1 MIFLANFISLAEVTC
16 KFGDTACPFPAPG
29 AGIFVWKPITSLNL
43 GITTIDI
50 TKPVI
55 LALISTVIVSV
66 VFLLAFSRPKLVP
79 TGLQNVVEVGYL
91 FVRDNIAREIMGKDG
106 DRFVP
111 FLTSIFFF
119 VWTMNV
125 MAIIPVAQFPVTSKF
140 AFPVVL
146 AVIVWLIYM
155 FLGMKN
161 QGVVGYF
168 KNIAFPP
175 GMPIG
180 IYPLLTPIEL
190 LSTIIIRPVTLAIR
204 LFANMFAGHLLI
216 TVFTVSAWY
225 LLNLS
230 NFVGIVS
237 VIGYFGSAV
246 SFFVTIVLTGFE
258 MFIQA
263 LQAFIFTL
271 LTAVFFSSSLHA
283 EH

>member
-1 MIFLANFISLAEVTC
+1 VANFISLVEVSC
-16 KFGDTACPFPAPG
+16 KFGDEACPFPAPG
-29 AGIFVWKPITSLNL
+29 AGIFEWPPLASINL
-43 GITTIDI
+43 FGLISIDI

-55 LALISTVIVSV
+55 LSIICTVIVSV
-66 VFLLAFSRPKLVP
+66 VFLMAFGKPKLVP

-91 FVRDNIAREIMGKDG
+91 FIRDNIAREIMGKDG

-111 FLTSIFFF
+111 LLTSLFFF
-119 VWTMNV
+119 VWTMNI
-125 MAIIPVAQFPVTSKF
+125 MAIIPGAQFPVSSRF

-146 AVIVWLIYM
+146 AVVVWVVYL
-155 FLGMKN
+155 FVGMKN
-161 QGVVGYF
+161 QGAVGYF
-168 KNIAFPP
+168 KNVAFPP

-190 LSTIIIRPVTLAIR
+190 LSTIIIRPATLAIR

-225 LLNLS
+225 LLNLT

-237 VIGYFGSAV
+237 VIGYLGSTI
-246 SFFVTIVLTGFE
+246 SFVVLILLTVFE

-271 LTAVFFSSSLHA
+271 LTAVFISSSLHA

>member
-1 MIFLANFISLAEVTC
+1 MANFISLSEVTC
-16 KFGDTACPFPAPG
+16 KFGDEACPFPAPG
-29 AGIFVWKPITSLNL
+29 VAIFDWRPLASIDLFGLTSLE
-43 GITTIDI
+43 I

-55 LALISTVIVSV
+55 LAMFCSVLVSV
-66 VFLLAFSRPKLVP
+66 VFLLAFARPKLVP

-91 FVRDNIAREIMGKDG
+91 FIRDNVAREIMGKDG
-106 DRFVP
+106 DRFVAL
-111 FLTSIFFF
+111 LTSLFFF
-119 VWTMNV
+119 VWTMNIL
-125 MAIIPVAQFPVTSKF
+125 AIIPGAQFPVSSRF

-146 AVIVWLIYM
+146 ALIVWVVYL
-155 FLGMKN
+155 FVGMKN

-168 KNIAFPP
+168 KNVAFPP

-190 LSTIIIRPVTLAIR
+190 LSTIIIRPATLAIR

-225 LLNLS
+225 LLNLT
-230 NFVGIVS
+230 NFVGVVS
-237 VIGYFGSAV
+237 VIGYLGSFV
-246 SFFVTIVLTGFE
+246 SFIVIILLTVFE

-271 LTAVFFSSSLHA
+271 LTAVFISSSLHA

>member
-1 MIFLANFISLAEVTC
+1 MANTISLSEVTC
-16 KFGDTACPFPAPG
+16 KFGDNSCPFPAPG
-29 AGIFVWKPITSLNL
+29 ASIFDWSPLASFNL
-43 GITTIDI
+43 FGITAIQV

-55 LALISTVIVSV
+55 LAMICTIIVTV
-66 VFLLAFSRPKLVP
+66 VFLIAFAKPKLVP

-111 FLTSIFFF
+111 LLTSIFFF

-125 MAIIPVAQFPVTSKF
+125 MAIVPIAQFPVSSRF

-146 AVIVWLIYM
+146 AIIVWLIYL

-175 GMPIG
+175 GMPLG

-230 NFVGIVS
+230 NFVGFVS
-237 VIGYFGSAV
+237 IIGYVGSVV

-271 LTAVFFSSSLHA
+271 LTAVFISSSLHA